1 VVGLVP
7 PGSLDVETRGLALF
21 CECSRPDCRET
32 VSLTSAA
39 LEAFRRTNRPV
50 LAPGHRLGRADE
62 ARLNAAAS
70 IEDARALMAQ
80 SAHQFRR
87 ARKTRRARVLAV
99 DDSKI
104 FLRVAHSVVSA
115 TTGLRL
121 VGTAA
126 SGEEAIRLLPDLQP
140 DLVLLD
146 VHMPGIDGLETAR
159 IIRDMRPQTVIVHV
173 SADPEGLEAAAESA
187 GAAAIVDKVELC
199 AAALDELW
207 LEHGSRD

>member
-1 VVGLVP
+1 MGLSP
-7 PGSLDVETRGLALF
+7 PASLEVETKGLELF

-50 LAPGHRLGRADE
+50 LAPGHRVGRTDQ
-62 ARLNAAAS
+62 ARLQAAAS
-70 IEDARALMAQ
+70 IEEARALMAE
-80 SAHQFRR
+80 SAHQLQR
-87 ARKTRRARVLAV
+87 ARKVTRARVLAV

-104 FLRVAHSVVSA
+104 FLRVADSVVSA

-159 IIRDMRPQTVIVHV
+159 IIRELRPQTVIVHV
-173 SADPEGLEAAAESA
+173 SADPEGVAAAA
-187 GAAAIVDKVELC
+187 DAVGAVAILDKVDLSP
-199 AAALDELW
+199 ASLDELW
-207 LEHGSRD
+207 LEHGSPD